1 MSDESRLLR
10 EIEADPDFRAPV
22 LRIRAARQTAT
33 LLRTLRGDAGL
44 TQRELARRLGVSQ
57 ARISQVESGDIDHLP
72 SLDFIHLFADA
83 CGQRLTL
90 SSEANAIDRQLSA
103 PDSEEGVRLTGDPAP
118 GSAIDA
124 APADGA
130 ATIVLPNPSTTL
142 EVVDLSLAMPETG
155 ETVVRGVGFKLSR
168 GDLLAVVGPNGS
180 GQSPLLQAIAGL
192 WPPASGSVRLDG
204 ASLNQYPT
212 QTLASTIG
220 YMAEDFH
227 LRRGTVAENIAG
239 FRGVPVS
246 ELVIEAARSAGLHHR
261 ILRRPQGYETQ
272 VESLLPALSRGE
284 QQRIALARALY
295 GEPWIVVLDSP
306 GSNLDSEGEEE
317 LMAAL
322 SGIKARGGI
331 AIVTTHRLSVL
342 GRADY
347 VLVMKEGR
355 MQLFGPPSSFLAPR
369 TSPADEHAK
378 GTPVAA
384 DTVPFPSKGRR

>member
-22 LRIRAARQTAT
+22 LRIQAARQTAT
-33 LLRTLRGDAGL
+33 LLRTLRRDAGL

-72 SLDFIHLFADA
+72 PLDFIHLFADA
-83 CGQRLTL
+83 CGRRLTL
-90 SSEANAIDRQLSA
+90 SPEAGIAGGPVSFPSPGEDARLA
-103 PDSEEGVRLTGDPAP
+103 EELAP
-118 GSAIDA
+118 GSAIDTA
-124 APADGA
+124 SADGG
-130 ATIVLPNPSTTL
+130 ATVDLPKPSTSL
-142 EVVDLSLAMPETG
+142 EVVELSLAMPETG

-168 GDLLAVVGPNGS
+168 GDVLVVVGPNGS

-204 ASLNQYPT
+204 ASLNQYRS

-239 FRGVPVS
+239 FHGVPVS
-246 ELVIEAARSAGLHHR
+246 ELVIEAAQSAGLHHR
-261 ILRRPQGYETQ
+261 ILRLPQGYETQ

-331 AIVTTHRLSVL
+331 AIVTAHRLSIL
-342 GRADY
+342 GRADH
-347 VLVMKEGR
+347 VLVMKDGR
-355 MQLFGPPSSFLAPR
+355 MQLFGPPSSLFAPR
-369 TSPADEHAK
+369 TSPADEHTK
-378 GTPVAA
+378 DTPVAA
-384 DTVPFPSKGRR
+384 DAVPFPSKGRR